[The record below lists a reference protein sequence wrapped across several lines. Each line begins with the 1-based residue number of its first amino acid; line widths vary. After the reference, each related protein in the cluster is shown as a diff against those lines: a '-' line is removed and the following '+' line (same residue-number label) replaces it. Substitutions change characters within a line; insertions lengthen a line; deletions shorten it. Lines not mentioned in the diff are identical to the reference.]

1 MYLDSGDSGALRTL
15 AQPRDTSIPT
25 LRTSEPKGPPP
36 EDPEE
41 PTPPTICMYRQQPK
55 CLKSALGKSLI
66 ISPN

>member
-41 PTPPTICMYRQQPK
+41 PTPRPYARTVNNPNA
-55 CLKSALGKSLI
+55 S
-66 ISPN
+66 SPH